1 MVSVCKC
8 KCTLAG
14 FVLREA
20 TYPYN
25 YIILDSVAIYVNHY
39 DKTEYA
45 KTVHWLHN
53 YKEAASK

>member
-1 MVSVCKC
+1 MVSVCKF

-25 YIILDSVAIYVNHY
+25 YIILDSAAIYVNHY

-45 KTVHWLHN
+45 KTVH
-53 YKEAASK
+53 